1 MLASEPL
8 VLAAGLLCDDTIWSP
23 VAAMLAEKDAPVL
36 MRSFAGFTSIEAMAE
51 ALLAEAPPRF
61 ALAGHSMGARV
72 AIEAYRR
79 APQRI
84 TRLAL
89 LNTGVHPVQ
98 SHEASSR
105 GRLVALAKSSGMAAL
120 AAEWLPPMLGK
131 GADDPQLLDLL
142 TRMIE
147 RQTPESFSAQ
157 ITALLER
164 PEAEKALASV
174 RVPTLLVSAT
184 RDRWSPVAQHEAMH
198 RLLPSAELV
207 VIEGAGH
214 MAPIEAPEAVAAA
227 LSEWRKDR

>member
-1 MLASEPL
+1 MVAPEPL

-23 VAAMLAEKDAPVL
+23 AAALLGEREGLIV
-36 MRSFAGFTSIEAMAE
+36 MRAFPGFRSIGHMAD
-51 ALLAEAPPRF
+51 ALLADAPPRI

-105 GRLVALAKSSGMAAL
+105 GRLVALANAKGMTAL
-120 AAEWLPPMLGK
+120 AAEWLPPMLGS
-131 GADDPQLLDLL
+131 GADNPQLLAIL
-142 TRMIE
+142 TRMVE
-147 RQTPESFSAQ
+147 RQTPDSFAGQ
-157 ITALLER
+157 IAALLER
-164 PEAEKALASV
+164 PEAERVLASV
-174 RVPTLLVSAT
+174 TVPTLLVSAT

-198 RLLPSAELV
+198 ALLPSADLV

-214 MAPIEAPEAVAAA
+214 MAPVEAPEAVAAA
-227 LSEWRKDR
+227 LREWRNMA